1 MSCYVLLEILCLPSH
16 EYQKTRPYLP
26 CGAQSAKVGWLRN
39 VKNLSFPDE
48 AQKQLVE
55 LDIVIF
61 KVTKDQNNQEF
72 YLKKYTEGD
81 LTDRNKPKYINLP
94 AQHGENMSKET
105 ASHHYKLLQSIKQT
119 A

>member
-1 MSCYVLLEILCLPSH
+1 M
-16 EYQKTRPYLP
+16 
-26 CGAQSAKVGWLRN
+26 
-39 VKNLSFPDE
+39 KNLSFPDE

-81 LTDRNKPKYINLP
+81 LTDRNKPKHVKRNSIP
-94 AQHGENMSKET
+94 P
-105 ASHHYKLLQSIKQT
+105 LQTPSVYQANRIAKAT
-119 A
+119 GGNTCGRLE

>member
-1 MSCYVLLEILCLPSH
+1 M
-16 EYQKTRPYLP
+16 
-26 CGAQSAKVGWLRN
+26 
-39 VKNLSFPDE
+39 KNLSFPDQ

-94 AQHGENMSKET
+94 AQHGENVKRNSIPP
-105 ASHHYKLLQSIKQT
+105 LQTPSVYQANRIAKAT
-119 A
+119 GGNTCGRLE